1 MIFNC
6 YVYFGVR
13 SELTSDFSSL
23 RCTPLMIAVLFLAN
37 PTQISHRL
45 CNDHMR
51 EKPIP
56 RLAEGAVCHTPKGEG
71 GRYLLIQHPD
81 RPLGGRTRKDLDVV
95 PLVSMYASGKK
106 YSICLS
112 VLHNKFDELLYV
124 LHDQGIRSST
134 AGVPVHTWQ
143 KSFDEVARFDGFKAA
158 RPNAMEKQERFSADA
173 ESLVAKDRGRLLP
186 FLGGLAVFC
195 GGEQC
200 VLCAAGECHNLAHY
214 SHVQL
219 RPAELSSISTHS
231 GIVFT
236 VELCM
241 RST

>member
-1 MIFNC
+1 MGMHCVFALLYSC
-6 YVYFGVR
+6 VVEGPC
-13 SELTSDFSSL
+13 TSCPHEVGL
-23 RCTPLMIAVLFLAN
+23 RYLECLQRCTPLMIAVLFLAN

-106 YSICLS
+106 YSICLR

-200 VLCAAGECHNLAHY
+200 VLCAAGRWAGAPPQLQLLA
-214 SHVQL
+214 
-219 RPAELSSISTHS
+219 
-231 GIVFT
+231 
-236 VELCM
+236 
-241 RST
+241 